1 MPIADRLF
9 TNGSFHT
16 LDPSRPDGP
25 PADALASWRGRI
37 VAVGSQAEVDALV
50 GPHTEVVD
58 LVGATVLP
66 GFIETHMHPIAAGVM
81 MSAAQIGYPACH
93 DIDGVV
99 AALAARANMTPT
111 GEPIQT
117 WGYDDSLMDDDR
129 HLTRDDLNRASTNH
143 PILVRHVSG
152 HLSYANDRALEL
164 AGIAENVEDPVGG
177 LFQRDGSGR
186 LNGCMEETAGFAV
199 SAALPTASLEDTAA
213 AVKAISDLCLSV
225 GTTTMTDAA
234 VVTPTMYAAYQ
245 QGVED
250 GSLRVRTQVFPIWRT
265 AGDLPFHTGIGD
277 DRLSIGA
284 MKFISDGSIQ
294 GYTACLCKGYHDR
307 PDVHGY
313 EVIPAAELTEMVV
326 DAHAGG
332 WQVAIHANGD
342 AAIDNALDAIEAA
355 LTAHPRHDHRHRIE
369 HCQTAREDQLER
381 MARLGV
387 LASVFA
393 NHIWY
398 WGDRHRDRFLGPE
411 RGSRIDPLASFTAH
425 GIVHALH
432 CDMPVT
438 PLDPLF
444 TIWTAVNRITRDG
457 ELLGPDQRARVAD
470 AVAGYTSAAAFVSME
485 EHDKGTLEVGK
496 LADLVV
502 LDADPFEVD
511 PMAIK
516 DIAVLATVVGGVV
529 EYRA

>member
-99 AALAARANMTPT
+99 AALATRANMTPT

-143 PILVRHVSG
+143 PIFVRHVSG

-164 AGIAENVEDPVGG
+164 AGIAEDVEDPVGG

-234 VVTPTMYAAYQ
+234 VVTPTMYAA
-245 QGVED
+245 
-250 GSLRVRTQVFPIWRT
+250 
-265 AGDLPFHTGIGD
+265 
-277 DRLSIGA
+277 
-284 MKFISDGSIQ
+284 
-294 GYTACLCKGYHDR
+294 
-307 PDVHGY
+307 
-313 EVIPAAELTEMVV
+313 
-326 DAHAGG
+326 
-332 WQVAIHANGD
+332 
-342 AAIDNALDAIEAA
+342 
-355 LTAHPRHDHRHRIE
+355 
-369 HCQTAREDQLER
+369 
-381 MARLGV
+381 
-387 LASVFA
+387 
-393 NHIWY
+393 
-398 WGDRHRDRFLGPE
+398 
-411 RGSRIDPLASFTAH
+411 
-425 GIVHALH
+425 
-432 CDMPVT
+432 
-438 PLDPLF
+438 
-444 TIWTAVNRITRDG
+444 
-457 ELLGPDQRARVAD
+457 
-470 AVAGYTSAAAFVSME
+470 
-485 EHDKGTLEVGK
+485 
-496 LADLVV
+496 
-502 LDADPFEVD
+502 
-511 PMAIK
+511 
-516 DIAVLATVVGGVV
+516 
-529 EYRA
+529 